1 MFLGVILSGP
11 LAQLC
16 FYGALSF
23 IGGSR
28 ASIIMNGEPITT
40 TALALLIL
48 GETLAPV
55 QVVGA
60 LLVVGAI
67 VGVALLDRRRA

>member
-1 MFLGVILSGP
+1 
-11 LAQLC
+11 
-16 FYGALSF
+16 
-23 IGGSR
+23 
-28 ASIIMNGEPITT
+28 MNGEPITT

-55 QVVGA
+55 QVVGG

-67 VGVALLDRRRA
+67 VGVALFDRRA